1 MNISMNSYTPMN
13 SSTSSPP
20 PPSNSSGGAPV
31 TEDLL
36 AFLDSDGSGDLSMD
50 EIAADSGLSS
60 IITDDVFAT
69 ADADGDGVLSAA
81 ELETT
86 KPDGPPPPPPSE
98 GMASSTTSGTD
109 AASLF
114 ESLLETSEDDSTFDF
129 AASIEGAMSNAQNMY
144 DMMQD
149 LFSSVAA

>member
-1 MNISMNSYTPMN
+1 
-13 SSTSSPP
+13 
-20 PPSNSSGGAPV
+20 
-31 TEDLL
+31 
-36 AFLDSDGSGDLSMD
+36 MD

-86 KPDGPPPPPPSE
+86 KPDGPPPPPGE

-149 LFSSVAA
+149 LFSSAAA